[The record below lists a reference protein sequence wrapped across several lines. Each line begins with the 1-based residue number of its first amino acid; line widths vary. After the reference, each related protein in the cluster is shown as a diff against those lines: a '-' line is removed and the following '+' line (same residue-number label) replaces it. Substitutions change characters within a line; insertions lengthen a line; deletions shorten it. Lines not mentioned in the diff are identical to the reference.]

1 MLPGQTPLPLMAG
14 VGLPLALA
22 MALCTLLAVGART
35 RYLHVEL
42 RISMLLKVCCS
53 LPSNAAGEDICCG
66 RRYFAT
72 PRAHSSRPQVSLR

>member
-1 MLPGQTPLPLMAG
+1 MTWPILVRATG

-42 RISMLLKVCCS
+42 RISMLLKVCY
-53 LPSNAAGEDICCG
+53 P
-66 RRYFAT
+66 
-72 PRAHSSRPQVSLR
+72 PRS